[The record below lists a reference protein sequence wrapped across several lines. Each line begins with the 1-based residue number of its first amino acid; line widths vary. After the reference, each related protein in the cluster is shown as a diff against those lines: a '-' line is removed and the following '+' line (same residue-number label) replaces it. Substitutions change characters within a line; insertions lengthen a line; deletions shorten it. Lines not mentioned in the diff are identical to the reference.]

1 MHRNARMAES
11 VDATVSNTVGAIRP
25 GSTPGSGTDRESSS
39 DGSRFN
45 ILTMDKF
52 KILFRPSKE
61 DKKLILEALQKTGFS
76 NGVLQPHDFERI
88 RKSFENNH
96 AIIHYINNY
105 PMGFTTWESEK
116 NVAVIHYKWI
126 LQEYTGKGIGHLFSQ
141 MIYKRFLK
149 KGKPNITPTGNG
161 RELVIWKDY
170 SKDEA
175 PTQAYRIDDDMENI
189 PVLAIVNPE
198 GEMEIRQ
205 DGRPVISKRCKDFF
219 RNTECLQ
226 SGVLL
231 YLRTN
236 ISEII
241 NCCK

>member
-1 MHRNARMAES
+1 
-11 VDATVSNTVGAIRP
+11 
-25 GSTPGSGTDRESSS
+25 
-39 DGSRFN
+39 
-45 ILTMDKF
+45 
-52 KILFRPSKE
+52 
-61 DKKLILEALQKTGFS
+61 
-76 NGVLQPHDFERI
+76 
-88 RKSFENNH
+88 
-96 AIIHYINNY
+96 
-105 PMGFTTWESEK
+105 MGFTTWESEK

>member
-1 MHRNARMAES
+1 
-11 VDATVSNTVGAIRP
+11 
-25 GSTPGSGTDRESSS
+25 
-39 DGSRFN
+39 
-45 ILTMDKF
+45 MDKF

-126 LQEYTGKGIGHLFSQ
+126 LQEYTGKGIGYRFTQ
-141 MIYKRFLK
+141 MIYKRLLKKGIVMVLTEPASDEGIKLAERLEFKPLAETDYPFATKFHYKFLK

-198 GEMEIRQ
+198 GEMGIRQ

-226 SGVLL
+226 SGGLL

-236 ISEII
+236 VSEII
-241 NCCK
+241 NS